1 MPPLSRSLSQSQ
13 LGNHPARP
21 LFLCDLLAF
30 CARQRHSEPVQV
42 PFSLFL
48 ALRFLKP
55 KRTFLSVITVV
66 SVLGVTLGIA
76 VLILVISVMTGFD
89 QELRSKVLGFD
100 PHLSVTDGGVPIA
113 NWRPLP
119 PLLSTQPG
127 ILAAAPFVQGPVLLS
142 TAQGIV
148 KAAQIRGI
156 DPTLEGNTAGLRKTL
171 IDGKFELS
179 GDSALLGADL
189 AGTLDLHVGDKI
201 TVYPARDFAPVLDAL
216 AAAEAS
222 DNPKA
227 SLQKIRALVLPAEL
241 TVNGIF
247 SSGRYQYDS
256 NILLVP
262 LHIGQELYSLGD
274 SVHGVSAWMSEP
286 YAAPKLAKSLVQS
299 LPGGLR
305 VTTWIDENKEI
316 FDAIRLE
323 RNTMFFLLLFIVIVA
338 AFSIM
343 NTLITVT
350 VMKTRE
356 IGVMKALGA
365 TRHQIVWVFLTQG
378 MVVGVFGNLIG
389 LGLGLSILHWR
400 NEFKDWLA
408 SQMGIEIFPP
418 GIYQFSQI
426 PAVVIPSDVAII
438 CLSAFVICSLA
449 ALFPAM
455 VAARL
460 DPVKA
465 LRHD

>member
-1 MPPLSRSLSQSQ
+1 
-13 LGNHPARP
+13 
-21 LFLCDLLAF
+21 
-30 CARQRHSEPVQV
+30 VQV

-55 KRTFLSVITVV
+55 KRTFVSVITVV

-76 VLILVISVMTGFD
+76 VLILVIAVMTGFD

-100 PHLSVTDGGVPIA
+100 PHISVTDGGVPVA
-113 NWRPLP
+113 NWRPLQ
-119 PLLSTQPG
+119 PLLAAQPG
-127 ILAAAPFVQGPVLLS
+127 VTSAAPFVQGPVLLS
-142 TAQGIV
+142 NTQGMV
-148 KAAQIRGI
+148 RAAQIRGI
-156 DPTLEGNTAGLRKTL
+156 DPVSEGNSEGLHKSL
-171 IDGKFELS
+171 VAGKFDLS
-179 GDSALLGADL
+179 GDSTLLGVNL
-189 AGTLDLHVGDKI
+189 AEALSLQVGDKI

-216 AAAEAS
+216 SEAEGS

-227 SLQKIRALVLPAEL
+227 SLQKIRSLVLPSEL
-241 TVNGIF
+241 TVTGIF
-247 SSGRYQYDS
+247 SSGRFQYDS

-262 LHIGQELYSLGD
+262 LHIGQELYSLAD
-274 SVHGVSAWMSEP
+274 SVHGVSAWMTEP
-286 YAAPKLAKSLVQS
+286 YAAPGLAQSLAKS

-305 VTTWIDENKEI
+305 VTTWIDENSEI

-356 IGVMKALGA
+356 IGLMKALGA

-378 MVVGVFGNLIG
+378 MVVGIFGNLIG

-408 SQMGIEIFPP
+408 ARMGIEIFPP

-426 PAVVIPSDVAII
+426 PAVVVPRDVAII
-438 CLSAFVICSLA
+438 CISAFFICSLA
-449 ALFPAM
+449 ALFPAL